1 MKKIVALVAGH
12 DDSVPIAAN
21 LLEML
26 KALKNLDVAE
36 INKVDDDYKVRIF
49 LSTLILDLIDFRRT
63 ARRCT
68 KSSKPQ

>member
-1 MKKIVALVAGH
+1 MLNLARNFQTATAVKKIVALVAGH

-36 INKVDDDYKVRIF
+36 INKVDDEVR
-49 LSTLILDLIDFRRT
+49 R
-63 ARRCT
+63 ARQRGNE
-68 KSSKPQ
+68 